1 MTYLQVILASG
12 SSSRQTMLAA
22 TGIVFTAIPPEIDEG
37 ALRAKMPPAM
47 AAKGDAV
54 AEHLAERKALAV
66 SIRHPDALVVG
77 CDQVLVCEGR
87 LFNKAVD
94 ENQAR
99 ATLRALRGRM
109 HELISAAVIAK
120 GEAITWRCTDVA
132 RLHMRAFSDDFLKQ
146 YLWAEIPDILGS
158 VGCYRIEGRGAQ
170 LFTRVEGDQFTIRG
184 LPLIPVLAALREQGG
199 ALLS

>member
-1 MTYLQVILASG
+1 MTRPDVILASG
-12 SSSRQTMLAA
+12 SSSRRAMLTAA
-22 TGIVFTAIPPEIDEG
+22 GIAFTAIAPDVDEDV
-37 ALRAKMPPAM
+37 LRARMPPKA

-54 AEHLAERKALAV
+54 AEYLAERKALAV
-66 SIRHPDALVVG
+66 SVRHPDALVVG
-77 CDQVLVCEGR
+77 CDQVLVCDGQ

-99 ATLRALRGRM
+99 VTLRALRGRT
-109 HELISAAVIAK
+109 HELISAAAIAK
-120 GEAITWRCTDVA
+120 GETFTWRCTDIV
-132 RLHMRAFSDDFLKQ
+132 RLEMRAFSDAFLED
-146 YLWAEIPDILGS
+146 YLHAEIPDILGS

-184 LPLIPVLAALREQGG
+184 LPLIPLLAALREQG

>member
-1 MTYLQVILASG
+1 MTRPEVILASG
-12 SSSRQTMLAA
+12 SSSRRAMLTAA
-22 TGIVFTAIPPEIDEG
+22 GIAFTAITPDVNEDE
-37 ALRAKMPPAM
+37 LRTRMPAKTAS
-47 AAKGDAV
+47 KGNTV

-66 SIRHPDALVVG
+66 SARHPDALVIG

-94 ENQAR
+94 ENEAS
-99 ATLRALRGRM
+99 ATLQALRGRT

-120 GEAITWRCTDVA
+120 GETFAWRCTDIA
-132 RLHMRAFSDDFLKQ
+132 RLEMREFSDAFLED
-146 YLWAEIPDILGS
+146 YLRAEVPDILGS

-184 LPLIPVLAALREQGG
+184 LPLIPVLAALREQG